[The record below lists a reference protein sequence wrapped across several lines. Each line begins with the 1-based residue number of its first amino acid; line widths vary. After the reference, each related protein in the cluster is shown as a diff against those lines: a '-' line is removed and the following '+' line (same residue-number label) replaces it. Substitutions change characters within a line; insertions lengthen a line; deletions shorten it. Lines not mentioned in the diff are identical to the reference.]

1 MSQRWFD
8 LAQGERL
15 PAELQNDMARDSNP
29 SRSSPGLSTTNSAKV
44 VQHLLAH
51 ARLCREIA
59 ACSSDESSAQRLEE
73 LAAACV
79 RTACAAD
86 VPPIGGQLH

>member
-1 MSQRWFD
+1 M
-8 LAQGERL
+8 
-15 PAELQNDMARDSNP
+15 P
-29 SRSSPGLSTTNSAKV
+29 NSAKV

-59 ACSSDESSAQRLEE
+59 ARSWDKTSAQKLEE

-79 RTACAAD
+79 RAAGVTD
-86 VPPIGGQLH
+86 QPAASGQMH

>member
-1 MSQRWFD
+1 
-8 LAQGERL
+8 
-15 PAELQNDMARDSNP
+15 MASDSNL
-29 SRSSPGLSTTNSAKV
+29 SPLPPDLPPNLPMPNSAKV

-59 ACSSDESSAQRLEE
+59 ARSWDKTSAQRLEE

-79 RTACAAD
+79 RAAGAAEE
-86 VPPIGGQLH
+86 PAPSGPLH

>member
-1 MSQRWFD
+1 M
-8 LAQGERL
+8 
-15 PAELQNDMARDSNP
+15 P
-29 SRSSPGLSTTNSAKV
+29 NSAKV

-59 ACSSDESSAQRLEE
+59 ACSWDESSAQRLEE

-79 RTACAAD
+79 RAAGITD
-86 VPPIGGQLH
+86 EPASNRQLH

>member
-1 MSQRWFD
+1 MT
-8 LAQGERL
+8 
-15 PAELQNDMARDSNP
+15 NDSNL
-29 SRSSPGLSTTNSAKV
+29 SRSPPGLPMPNSAKV

-59 ACSSDESSAQRLEE
+59 ACSWDKTSAQRLEE

-79 RTACAAD
+79 RAAGIPD
-86 VPPIGGQLH
+86 EPAPKGQLH